1 MLFDYLIQEAKTDL
15 GIGHIPTNDF
25 QANAADLELRLLALN
40 QLVLLSRCVLG
51 QTDSR
56 PRASTIRRKWLLIP
70 GKLVHD
76 GRRRILNLADWHPLQ
91 HLWPLYQI
99 EAALL

>member
-1 MLFDYLIQEAKTDL
+1 
-15 GIGHIPTNDF
+15 
-25 QANAADLELRLLALN
+25 
-40 QLVLLSRCVLG
+40 
-51 QTDSR
+51 
-56 PRASTIRRKWLLIP
+56 LIP